1 MELSDPKKIR
11 SKLLDYLARREHS
24 DHELRA
30 KLRKKVESI
39 EELENQIEKLKLEG
53 LIDNQRFSEAYIQ
66 SRLRRGFG
74 PIRISKELIQR
85 GVNKEIFIDILEDK
99 DWIELARSALL
110 KKAKGKDLNDKQIE
124 VKIKQF
130 LNYRGFNFLQ
140 IDKAFESVKRNE
152 MVDGQT

>member
-1 MELSDPKKIR
+1 MNTFFLFISQNFIAVTLLLLSVTALIIYEGRKGGKKL
-11 SKLLDYLARREHS
+11 SPGEAT
-24 DHELRA
+24 
-30 KLRKKVESI
+30 RKI
-39 EELENQIEKLKLEG
+39 
-53 LIDNQRFSEAYIQ
+53 
-66 SRLRRGFG
+66 
-74 PIRISKELIQR
+74 
-85 GVNKEIFIDILEDK
+85 NKEIFINILEDK